1 MFNTI
6 YNIAAEALSANRLRI
21 NVISSNIANAQT
33 TRTAEGGPYKRREVV
48 MVATDK
54 KREDFASALDEAT
67 LKGVKVAGVVADES
81 APRNVYDPSHP
92 DADPTT
98 GMVAMPNINAVTEMT
113 NMVSASTAYKAAAE
127 IVSVTKEMANALR
140 TLAQRF

>member
-1 MFNTI
+1 MFNSI

-67 LKGVKVAGVVADES
+67 LKGVKVAGVVADETE
-81 APRNVYDPSHP
+81 PRKVYDPSHP

-140 TLAQRF
+140 ILAQRF